1 MEYAASDLTPRDRYK
16 LLAGFV
22 LPRPIAWVTT
32 PASFMTT

>member
-1 MEYAASDLTPRDRYK
+1 MEYAASDLQPRERYK

-32 PASFMTT
+32 VGPPA